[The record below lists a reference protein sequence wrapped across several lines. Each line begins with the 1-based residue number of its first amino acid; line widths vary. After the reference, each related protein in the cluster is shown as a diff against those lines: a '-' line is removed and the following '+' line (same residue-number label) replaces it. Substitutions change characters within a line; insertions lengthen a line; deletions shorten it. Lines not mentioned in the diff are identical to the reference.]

1 MGGGLVA
8 ADDFTADA
16 LDDDFSEF
24 VTVSESGTEVQVTC
38 DSGLQLK
45 SENLLADDSTFDPAE
60 LPVESESLPEYG
72 SVPEVNSDLGLQ
84 QKPSRILLLVG
95 RSGNGKSVTGN
106 SILGKKAFESSW
118 CASGVTTSCV
128 LQSSTLPNG
137 QILNV
142 IDTPGLFSLSPSTEF
157 TCKEILNCLRL
168 SKEGIDAVLV
178 VYSLRN
184 RLTEEERSSLFAL
197 KIFFGS
203 EIVDYMIVVFTNED
217 AFEEGGGTL
226 DAYLKNCPD
235 FNEILEACNDRK
247 VLFRN
252 RENAPESQKAKQ
264 VQDLL
269 NYVEEIASKNGKPYM
284 NDLSHEIQE
293 NEISFQEK
301 QRKILEMK
309 KGSFTEQD
317 MSQMMENMKKS
328 CESQLLN
335 EMVERVESKLKET
348 IKNLEQQLNE
358 ERAARLELEK
368 KANQVEKH
376 SSDVARK
383 LNEEQAARLEFEKEA
398 NEGKKHSSDEAK
410 KLREDLKRA
419 ENMARELQE
428 KAKQCI
434 IL

>member
-24 VTVSESGTEVQVTC
+24 VRVSESGIEVQVTI
-38 DSGLQLK
+38 DLGLQLK
-45 SENLLADDSTFDPAE
+45 PENLLADDSTPDHEE
-60 LPVESESLPEYG
+60 LPVESESSLDDG
-72 SVPEVNSDLGLQ
+72 SVFEVNSDLGLQ
-84 QKPSRILLLVG
+84 QKPSRTLLLVG
-95 RSGNGKSVTGN
+95 RSGNG
-106 SILGKKAFESSW
+106 
-118 CASGVTTSCV
+118 VTTACE

-168 SKEGIDAVLV
+168 SKEGIDTVLV

-184 RLTEEERSSLFAL
+184 MLTEEERSSLFAL
-197 KIFFGS
+197 KILFGS

-217 AFEEGGGTL
+217 AFEEGGGSL

-235 FNEILEACNDRK
+235 FNEILEACNGRK

-252 RENAPESQKAKQ
+252 RANAPESQKAKQ
-264 VQDLL
+264 VQELL
-269 NYVEEIASKNGKPYM
+269 NYVEEIAKKNGTPYM
-284 NDLSHEIQE
+284 NDLFHEIQE
-293 NEISFQEK
+293 NEITFQEK
-301 QRKILEMK
+301 QREILEMK

-328 CESQLLN
+328 CENQLLN

-348 IKNLEQQLNE
+348 IKNLEKKLNE
-358 ERAARLELEK
+358 ERAARLEFEK
-368 KANQVEKH
+368 GAKYVKIH
-376 SSDVARK
+376 SSDAVQK
-383 LNEEQAARLEFEKEA
+383 LKV
-398 NEGKKHSSDEAK
+398 
-410 KLREDLKRA
+410 DLKRA
-419 ENMARELQE
+419 ETMPRELQA
-428 KAKQCI
+428 KAKQKQCI